1 MPILV
6 DLHPLVISAV
16 AVNLKDESRNPD
28 LKNLIKHM
36 FFSTVLQL
44 KKKFGAEYGEIIF
57 CSDSDRYWR
66 KEFFPYY
73 KGDRQAKKDESDL
86 NWDYIHAAIDELKA
100 DIREHFKFKV
110 LEVDRAEADDVIA
123 VLVKYYQENELSDA
137 GLFDNEPKPIL
148 IVAGDGDFVQLQ
160 KYPNVKQWS
169 QRFKKFV
176 VPKGTLREHIITHIV
191 KAGDDAI
198 PNILSED
205 GSIVN
210 KIRQHAIKQAYLDR
224 FIEDGID
231 ACTTELERRNWK
243 RNQTLIDFEYIPVD
257 VQESI
262 LHTYKTYQ
270 TKGNKTKVM
279 NYFLANG
286 MKVLFG
292 ELAHF

>member
-16 AVNLKDESRNPD
+16 AVNLKEESKNPQ

-36 FFSTVLQL
+36 FFSIILQV
-44 KKKFGAEYGEIIF
+44 KKKFGTEFGEVIL
-57 CSDSDRYWR
+57 CTDSDSYWR

-73 KGDRQAKKDESDL
+73 KGDRAAKKEESDL
-86 NWDYIHAAIDELKA
+86 NWEYIHEAIDEIKM
-100 DIREHFKFKV
+100 DIINNFKFKV
-110 LEVDRAEADDVIA
+110 IEVERAEADDVIA
-123 VLVKYYQENELSDA
+123 VLTKYFQTNELGES
-137 GLFDNEPKPIL
+137 GLFDDEPKPIL

-160 KYPNVKQWS
+160 KYKNVKQWS
-169 QRFKKFV
+169 PRFKKFV
-176 VPKGTLREHIITHIV
+176 VPKTTLREHVITHIV
-191 KAGDDAI
+191 KAGDDGI

-210 KIRQHAIKQAYLDR
+210 KIRQHPIKQAYLEK
-224 FIEDGID
+224 FFEHGED

-243 RNQTLIDFEYIPVD
+243 RNQTLVDFTYIPED

-262 LHTYKTYQ
+262 LHAYTNYQ
-270 TKGNKTKVM
+270 TKGSKTKVM

-292 ELAHF
+292 ELSHF